1 MLRLMR
7 PHYQRKSF
15 FRPRQPVKLW
25 PMLRRHQL
33 VELFAFS
40 GVIVLVW
47 LGAQIDNQRTPWVQP
62 DPAALEAASVELM
75 IERPAGLK
83 L

>member
-1 MLRLMR
+1 MFRLIR

-15 FRPRQPVKLW
+15 FRPRQPLEVW

-33 VELFAFS
+33 VELFALS

-47 LGAQIDNQRTPWVQP
+47 LGAHIDNQRTPWMQP

-75 IERPAGLK
+75 IEVPAGVRL
-83 L
+83 